1 MRFNDVMVKIDLE
14 AELSPSKRTQ
24 QVPCA
29 YCTRG
34 GNGDRSCSCG
44 MNERRYSIYKG
55 CFAGT
60 MLEKDPTA
68 K

>member
-1 MRFNDVMVKIDLE
+1 MRFNDVMVKIDRE

-60 MLEKDPTA
+60 MLAKDPST